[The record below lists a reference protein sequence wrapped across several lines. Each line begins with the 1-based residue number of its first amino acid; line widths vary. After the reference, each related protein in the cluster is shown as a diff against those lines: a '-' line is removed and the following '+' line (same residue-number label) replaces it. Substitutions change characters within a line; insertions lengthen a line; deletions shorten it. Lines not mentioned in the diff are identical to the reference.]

1 MAQFDVYNNPNTRT
15 KKQYPYLV
23 GIQNLLIADI
33 ATRIVIPLGRAS
45 LFGNQAM
52 KKLTPELEY
61 KNEKLILLIPQIASI
76 PSTLLKNPIGTIQH
90 LRDDIINALDFAISG
105 I

>member
-1 MAQFDVYNNPNTRT
+1 MNTKHQQHTGPVYGR
-15 KKQYPYLV
+15 V
-23 GIQNLLIADI
+23 
-33 ATRIVIPLGRAS
+33 RISGYAS

-76 PSTLLKNPIGTIQH
+76 PSTLLKNPIGTIEH
-90 LRDDIINALDFAISG
+90 LRDEIINALDFAISG